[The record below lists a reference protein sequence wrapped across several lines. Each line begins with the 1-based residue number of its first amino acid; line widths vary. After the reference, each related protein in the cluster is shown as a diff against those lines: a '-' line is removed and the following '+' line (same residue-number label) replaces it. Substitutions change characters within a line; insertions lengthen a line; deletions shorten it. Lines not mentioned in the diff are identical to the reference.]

1 MRISGTKGVSYNKL
15 LQEERVSVSRSAR
28 PKYQT
33 SWKLNT
39 ARIVATEILSGTQED
54 STYFHEDWLV
64 FQNKKIQTECENLSG
79 RRYVSVIMRN
89 DIVFLCYKC

>member
-39 ARIVATEILSGTQED
+39 ARIVATEILLGTQED
-54 STYFHEDWLV
+54 LTYFHEDGLYFRIKRFKLNVRTYLV
-64 FQNKKIQTECENLSG
+64 GDMSA
-79 RRYVSVIMRN
+79 
-89 DIVFLCYKC
+89 